1 MNSLILYLESGGES
15 MSRKKWYCILLIL
28 EAILYLVSYGSSL
41 VVSYSSQNLNENTSL
56 FTVSSIFSIWNGMII
71 CWVIWRIMKQRLNV
85 EGLIAVLLLSITQL
99 LMFFLPP
106 FSPTNLM
113 NISFVLNIICLIW
126 IWLLI
131 KNVEMRELLNNWKS
145 KDGWKSSIAYL
156 ALFVAS
162 TNISPLFSPL
172 FILIGMDRTSSD
184 IYAST
189 LQYTVM
195 ELMFLLLIN
204 VMITSTSDKLQK
216 VFSLLIVLSSLV
228 EIGVVYSFIS
238 RISFYGLFYLLLS
251 IYIVCRVFGLFE
263 KVADSW
269 ESKVKVQDLSS
280 FETKPEME
288 YPQVEGEIDVND
300 QLNAEIRS
308 NNDKENSPK
317 RIILQSSWLWSALII
332 AVCHL
337 GIIIFPLFLG
347 NPMYLLILYIGAIHY
362 ICFMIAT
369 ILLFIGM
376 RKGSKGLLNAA
387 AILFV
392 ISIIGTPDTYWIVP
406 NSLSFILGVLVFI
419 GTILFK
425 NGD

>member
-1 MNSLILYLESGGES
+1 
-15 MSRKKWYCILLIL
+15 MSRKKWYGILLIL

-41 VVSYSSQNLNENTSL
+41 VESYNAQNLNGDIPLITA
-56 FTVSSIFSIWNGMII
+56 SSIFSIWNGMII

-106 FSPTNLM
+106 FSPTNLL

-126 IWLLI
+126 TWLLI

-156 ALFVAS
+156 VLFVAS
-162 TNISPLFSPL
+162 TNISPL
-172 FILIGMDRTSSD
+172 FILIGMDRTSD
-184 IYAST
+184 IYAFT
-189 LQYTVM
+189 LRYTVM

-216 VFSLLIVLSSLV
+216 VFSLLIILSSLV

-251 IYIVCRVFGLFE
+251 IYIVCRVFGLFDR
-263 KVADSW
+263 VADSW

-280 FETKPEME
+280 IETKPEMA
-288 YPQVEGEIDVND
+288 YSQVEGDIDVND

-317 RIILQSSWLWSALII
+317 RIIFQSSWLWSALII

-337 GIIIFPLFLG
+337 GIMIFPLFLG

-392 ISIIGTPDTYWIVP
+392 ISIIGTPDTYWIGP
-406 NSLSFILGVLVFI
+406 NILSFILGVLVFI

-425 NGD
+425 NED

>member
-1 MNSLILYLESGGES
+1 
-15 MSRKKWYCILLIL
+15 MSRKKWYVILLIL
-28 EAILYLVSYGSSL
+28 EAVLYLVSYGSSL
-41 VVSYSSQNLNENTSL
+41 VESYNAQNLNENIPL
-56 FTVSSIFSIWNGMII
+56 FNASSIFSIWNGMII

-106 FSPTNLM
+106 FSPTNLL

-131 KNVEMRELLNNWKS
+131 KNIEMRELLNNWKS

-156 ALFVAS
+156 VLFVAS
-162 TNISPLFSPL
+162 TNISPL
-172 FILIGMDRTSSD
+172 FILIGMDRTSD
-184 IYAST
+184 IYAFT
-189 LQYTVM
+189 LRYIVM

-216 VFSLLIVLSSLV
+216 VFSLLIILSSLV

-263 KVADSW
+263 KVADNW

-280 FETKPEME
+280 IETKPEMADS
-288 YPQVEGEIDVND
+288 QVEGEIDVND
-300 QLNAEIRS
+300 QLNADIQS

-337 GIIIFPLFLG
+337 GIMIFPLFLG
-347 NPMYLLILYIGAIHY
+347 NPIYLLILYIGAIHY

-392 ISIIGTPDTYWIVP
+392 ISIIGTLDPYWTGP
-406 NSLSFILGVLVFI
+406 NILSLVLGVLVFI

-425 NGD
+425 NED

>member
-41 VVSYSSQNLNENTSL
+41 VESYNAQNLNGNTPL
-56 FTVSSIFSIWNGMII
+56 FNASSIFSIWNGMII

-106 FSPTNLM
+106 FSPTNLL

-131 KNVEMRELLNNWKS
+131 KNIEMRELLNNWKS

-156 ALFVAS
+156 VLFVAS
-162 TNISPLFSPL
+162 TNISPL
-172 FILIGMDRTSSD
+172 FILIGMDRTSD
-184 IYAST
+184 IYAFT
-189 LQYTVM
+189 LRYTVM

-216 VFSLLIVLSSLV
+216 VFSLLIILSSLV

-251 IYIVCRVFGLFE
+251 IYIVCRFFGLFD

-280 FETKPEME
+280 IETKPVMADS
-288 YPQVEGEIDVND
+288 QVEGEIDVND

-337 GIIIFPLFLG
+337 GIMIFPLFLG

-392 ISIIGTPDTYWIVP
+392 ISIIGTPDTYWIGP
-406 NSLSFILGVLVFI
+406 NILSFILGVLVFI

>member
-1 MNSLILYLESGGES
+1 

-41 VVSYSSQNLNENTSL
+41 VESYNAQNLNGNTPL
-56 FTVSSIFSIWNGMII
+56 ITTSSIFSIWNGMII
-71 CWVIWRIMKQRLNV
+71 CWIIWRIMKQRLNV
-85 EGLIAVLLLSITQL
+85 EGLLGVLLLSITQL

-113 NISFVLNIICLIW
+113 DISFMLNIICLIW
-126 IWLLI
+126 ICMLI
-131 KNVEMRELLNNWKS
+131 KNVEMRELLNNLKS

-156 ALFVAS
+156 ALFIAS
-162 TNISPLFSPL
+162 TNISPL
-172 FILIGMDRTSSD
+172 FILIGMDRTSD
-184 IYAST
+184 IYAFT
-189 LQYTVM
+189 LRYTVM

-238 RISFYGLFYLLLS
+238 RISFYSLFYLLLS

-269 ESKVKVQDLSS
+269 EPKVKVQDVSS
-280 FETKPEME
+280 IETKPEME

-337 GIIIFPLFLG
+337 GIMIFPLFLG

-376 RKGSKGLLNAA
+376 RKGSKGLLNTA

-392 ISIIGTPDTYWIVP
+392 ISIIGTPDTYWIGP
-406 NSLSFILGVLVFI
+406 NILSFILGVLVFI
-419 GTILFK
+419 GAILFK

>member
-1 MNSLILYLESGGES
+1 
-15 MSRKKWYCILLIL
+15 MSRKKWYGILLIL

-41 VVSYSSQNLNENTSL
+41 VESYDVQNLNGNTPL
-56 FTVSSIFSIWNGMII
+56 ITTSSIFSIWNGMII

-99 LMFFLPP
+99 LMYFLPP
-106 FSPTNLM
+106 FSLTNLM
-113 NISFVLNIICLIW
+113 NISFVLNIICSIW
-126 IWLLI
+126 ICLLI

-145 KDGWKSSIAYL
+145 KDDWKSSIAYL
-156 ALFVAS
+156 VLFVAS
-162 TNISPLFSPL
+162 TNISPLY
-172 FILIGMDRTSSD
+172 ILIGMDRTSD
-184 IYAST
+184 IYAFT
-189 LQYTVM
+189 LRYTVM

-216 VFSLLIVLSSLV
+216 VFSLLIILSSLV

-251 IYIVCRVFGLFE
+251 IYIVCRVFGLFD

-269 ESKVKVQDLSS
+269 ESKVKVQDVSS
-280 FETKPEME
+280 IETKPEMAD
-288 YPQVEGEIDVND
+288 PQVEGEIDVND

-317 RIILQSSWLWSALII
+317 RIIFQSSWLWSALII

-337 GIIIFPLFLG
+337 GIMIFPLFLG

-369 ILLFIGM
+369 ILLLIGM
-376 RKGSKGLLNAA
+376 RKGSKGLLNVA

-392 ISIIGTPDTYWIVP
+392 ISIIGTLDPYWTGP
-406 NSLSFILGVLVFI
+406 NILSFILGVLVFI

>member
-28 EAILYLVSYGSSL
+28 AAILYLVSYGSSL
-41 VVSYSSQNLNENTSL
+41 VESYNAQNLNGNTPL
-56 FTVSSIFSIWNGMII
+56 FNASSIFSIWNGMII
-71 CWVIWRIMKQRLNV
+71 CWLIWRIMKQRLNV

-106 FSPTNLM
+106 FSLTNLM

-126 IWLLI
+126 ICLLI
-131 KNVEMRELLNNWKS
+131 KNVEMRELLNDWKS
-145 KDGWKSSIAYL
+145 KDGWKSSLAYL
-156 ALFVAS
+156 VLFVAS
-162 TNISPLFSPL
+162 TNISPLFIL
-172 FILIGMDRTSSD
+172 FGMDRTSV
-184 IYAST
+184 IYAFT
-189 LQYTVM
+189 LRYTVM

-216 VFSLLIVLSSLV
+216 VFSLLIILSSLV

-251 IYIVCRVFGLFE
+251 IYIVCRVFGLFD

-280 FETKPEME
+280 IETKPEME

-337 GIIIFPLFLG
+337 GIMIFPLFLG

-392 ISIIGTPDTYWIVP
+392 ISIIGTPDTYWIGP
-406 NSLSFILGVLVFI
+406 NILSFILGVLVFI

>member
-1 MNSLILYLESGGES
+1 
-15 MSRKKWYCILLIL
+15 MSRKKWYVILLIL
-28 EAILYLVSYGSSL
+28 EAVLYLVSYGSSL
-41 VVSYSSQNLNENTSL
+41 VESYNAQNLNGNIPL
-56 FTVSSIFSIWNGMII
+56 FNASSIFSIWNGMII
-71 CWVIWRIMKQRLNV
+71 CWLIWRTMKQRLNV

-106 FSPTNLM
+106 FSPTNLL
-113 NISFVLNIICLIW
+113 NISFVLNIISLIW

-145 KDGWKSSIAYL
+145 KDDWKSSIAYL
-156 ALFVAS
+156 VLFVAS
-162 TNISPLFSPL
+162 TNISPL
-172 FILIGMDRTSSD
+172 FILIGMDRTSD
-184 IYAST
+184 IYAFT
-189 LQYTVM
+189 LRYIVM

-216 VFSLLIVLSSLV
+216 VFSLLIILSSLV

-263 KVADSW
+263 KVADNW

-280 FETKPEME
+280 IETKPEMADS
-288 YPQVEGEIDVND
+288 QVEGEIDVND
-300 QLNAEIRS
+300 QLNADIQS

-337 GIIIFPLFLG
+337 GIMIFPLFLG

-392 ISIIGTPDTYWIVP
+392 ISIIGTPDTYWIGP
-406 NSLSFILGVLVFI
+406 NILSFILGVLVFI
-419 GTILFK
+419 GTILLK

>member
-1 MNSLILYLESGGES
+1 MNSLILFLESGGES
-15 MSRKKWYCILLIL
+15 MSRKKWYVILLIL
-28 EAILYLVSYGSSL
+28 EAVLYLVSYGSSL
-41 VVSYSSQNLNENTSL
+41 VESYNAQNLNGNIPL
-56 FTVSSIFSIWNGMII
+56 FNASSIFSIWNGMII
-71 CWVIWRIMKQRLNV
+71 CWLIWRTMKQRLNV

-106 FSPTNLM
+106 FSPTNLL
-113 NISFVLNIICLIW
+113 NISFVLNIISLIW

-145 KDGWKSSIAYL
+145 KDDWKSSIAYL
-156 ALFVAS
+156 VLFVAS
-162 TNISPLFSPL
+162 TNISPL
-172 FILIGMDRTSSD
+172 FILIGMDRTSD
-184 IYAST
+184 IYAFT
-189 LQYTVM
+189 LRYIVM

-216 VFSLLIVLSSLV
+216 VFSLLIILSSLV

-263 KVADSW
+263 KVADNW

-280 FETKPEME
+280 IETKPEMADS
-288 YPQVEGEIDVND
+288 QVEGEIDVND
-300 QLNAEIRS
+300 QLNADIQS

-337 GIIIFPLFLG
+337 GIMIFPLFLG

-376 RKGSKGLLNAA
+376 RKGSKGLLNVA

-392 ISIIGTPDTYWIVP
+392 ISIIGTLDPYWTGP
-406 NSLSFILGVLVFI
+406 NILSLVLGVLVFI

>member
-1 MNSLILYLESGGES
+1 
-15 MSRKKWYCILLIL
+15 
-28 EAILYLVSYGSSL
+28 
-41 VVSYSSQNLNENTSL
+41 
-56 FTVSSIFSIWNGMII
+56 
-71 CWVIWRIMKQRLNV
+71 MKQRLNV
-85 EGLIAVLLLSITQL
+85 EGLIAVFLLSITQQ
-99 LMFFLPP
+99 LMFVLPP
-106 FSPTNLM
+106 FSPTDLM

-126 IWLLI
+126 ICLLI

-156 ALFVAS
+156 VLFVAS
-162 TNISPLFSPL
+162 TNISPLFIL
-172 FILIGMDRTSSD
+172 FGMDRTSV
-184 IYAST
+184 IYAFT
-189 LQYTVM
+189 LRYTVM

-204 VMITSTSDKLQK
+204 VMITSTSEKLQK
-216 VFSLLIVLSSLV
+216 VFSLLLILSSLV
-228 EIGVVYSFIS
+228 VIGAVYSFIS

-251 IYIVCRVFGLFE
+251 IYIACRVFSLLE
-263 KVADSW
+263 KVAASW

-280 FETKPEME
+280 IDTKPEMADF
-288 YPQVEGEIDVND
+288 QVEGDIDVND
-300 QLNAEIRS
+300 QLNADIQS

-317 RIILQSSWLWSALII
+317 RIILHSSWLWSALII

-337 GIIIFPLFLG
+337 GIMIFPLFLG

-392 ISIIGTPDTYWIVP
+392 ISIIGTPDPYWMGP
-406 NSLSFILGVLVFI
+406 NILSFILGVLVFI

-425 NGD
+425 NGDGLK

>member
-1 MNSLILYLESGGES
+1 
-15 MSRKKWYCILLIL
+15 MSRKKWFVILLTL

-41 VVSYSSQNLNENTSL
+41 VESYNAQNLNGNTPL
-56 FTVSSIFSIWNGMII
+56 FNASSIFSIWNGMII
-71 CWVIWRIMKQRLNV
+71 CWLIWRIMKQRLNV
-85 EGLIAVLLLSITQL
+85 EGLIAALLLSITQL

-126 IWLLI
+126 ICLLI

-156 ALFVAS
+156 VLFVAS
-162 TNISPLFSPL
+162 TNISPL
-172 FILIGMDRTSSD
+172 FILIGMDRTSD
-184 IYAST
+184 IYAFT
-189 LQYTVM
+189 LRYSVM

-216 VFSLLIVLSSLV
+216 VFSLLLILSSLV
-228 EIGVVYSFIS
+228 EIGIVYSFIS

-251 IYIVCRVFGLFE
+251 IYIACRVFGLLE
-263 KVADSW
+263 KVADGW

-280 FETKPEME
+280 IETKPEME

-317 RIILQSSWLWSALII
+317 RIILQSPWLWSALII

-337 GIIIFPLFLG
+337 GIMIFPLFLG

-387 AILFV
+387 AISFV
-392 ISIIGTPDTYWIVP
+392 ISIIGTPDTYWIGP
-406 NSLSFILGVLVFI
+406 NILSFILGVLVFI
-419 GTILFK
+419 GAILFK

>member
-1 MNSLILYLESGGES
+1 

-41 VVSYSSQNLNENTSL
+41 VESYNAQNLNGNTPL
-56 FTVSSIFSIWNGMII
+56 ITTSSIFSIWNGMII
-71 CWVIWRIMKQRLNV
+71 CWVVWRIMKQRLNV
-85 EGLIAVLLLSITQL
+85 EGLLGVLLLSITQL

-113 NISFVLNIICLIW
+113 DISFVLNIICLIW
-126 IWLLI
+126 ICLLI

-156 ALFVAS
+156 VLFVAS
-162 TNISPLFSPL
+162 TNISPL
-172 FILIGMDRTSSD
+172 FILIGMDRTSD
-184 IYAST
+184 IYAFT
-189 LQYTVM
+189 LRYSVM

-204 VMITSTSDKLQK
+204 VMITSTSEKLQK
-216 VFSLLIVLSSLV
+216 VFSLLLILSSLV
-228 EIGVVYSFIS
+228 EIGIVYSFIS

-251 IYIVCRVFGLFE
+251 IYIACRVFSLLE
-263 KVADSW
+263 KVAASW
-269 ESKVKVQDLSS
+269 ESKVKVQEVSS
-280 FETKPEME
+280 IEIKPEME

-300 QLNAEIRS
+300 QLNADIQS

-317 RIILQSSWLWSALII
+317 RIILHSSWLWSALII

-337 GIIIFPLFLG
+337 GIMIFPLFLG

-376 RKGSKGLLNAA
+376 RNGNVGLLNTSAV
-387 AILFV
+387 LFIV
-392 ISIIGTPDTYWIVP
+392 SIIGTLDPYWTGP
-406 NSLSFILGVLVFI
+406 NILSLVLGVLVFI
-419 GTILFK
+419 GGIFPK
-425 NGD
+425 NLNKE

>member
-1 MNSLILYLESGGES
+1 

-41 VVSYSSQNLNENTSL
+41 VVSYSSRNLNGNTPL
-56 FTVSSIFSIWNGMII
+56 FTASSIFSIWNGMII

-106 FSPTNLM
+106 FSPTNLL

-145 KDGWKSSIAYL
+145 KDSWKSSIAYL
-156 ALFVAS
+156 VLFVAS
-162 TNISPLFSPL
+162 TNISPL
-172 FILIGMDRTSSD
+172 FILIGMDRTSD
-184 IYAST
+184 IYAFT
-189 LQYTVM
+189 LRYTVM
-195 ELMFLLLIN
+195 ELMFILLIN

-216 VFSLLIVLSSLV
+216 VFSLLIILSSLV

-251 IYIVCRVFGLFE
+251 IYIVCRVFGLFD

-280 FETKPEME
+280 IETKPEME
-288 YPQVEGEIDVND
+288 YPLVEGEIDVND

-337 GIIIFPLFLG
+337 GIMIFPLFLG

-392 ISIIGTPDTYWIVP
+392 ISIIGTPDTYWIGP
-406 NSLSFILGVLVFI
+406 NILSFILGVLVFI

>member
-1 MNSLILYLESGGES
+1 
-15 MSRKKWYCILLIL
+15 MSRKKWYGILLIL
-28 EAILYLVSYGSSL
+28 EAILYLVSYGSSI
-41 VVSYSSQNLNENTSL
+41 VVNYSSQNLNGNTPL
-56 FTVSSIFSIWNGMII
+56 FTASSIFSIWNGMII

-85 EGLIAVLLLSITQL
+85 EGLIAVLLLSIIQL
-99 LMFFLPP
+99 LMLVLPS

-126 IWLLI
+126 ICLLI

-156 ALFVAS
+156 VLFVAS
-162 TNISPLFSPL
+162 TNISPL
-172 FILIGMDRTSSD
+172 FILIGMDRTSD
-184 IYAST
+184 IYAFT
-189 LQYTVM
+189 LRYIVM

-204 VMITSTSDKLQK
+204 VMITSTSEKLQK
-216 VFSLLIVLSSLV
+216 VFSLLLILSSLV
-228 EIGVVYSFIS
+228 EIGAVYSFIT

-251 IYIVCRVFGLFE
+251 IYIACRVFGLFE

-280 FETKPEME
+280 IETKSEME
-288 YPQVEGEIDVND
+288 NSQVEGEIDVND
-300 QLNAEIRS
+300 LLNADIQS

-317 RIILQSSWLWSALII
+317 RIILHSSWLWSALII

-337 GIIIFPLFLG
+337 GIMIFPLFLG

-392 ISIIGTPDTYWIVP
+392 ISIIGTPDPYWMGP
-406 NSLSFILGVLVFI
+406 NILSFILGVLVFI
-419 GTILFK
+419 GAILFK

>member
-1 MNSLILYLESGGES
+1 
-15 MSRKKWYCILLIL
+15 MSRKKWYGILLIL

-41 VVSYSSQNLNENTSL
+41 VVNYSSQNLNGNTPL

-85 EGLIAVLLLSITQL
+85 EGLIAALLLSITQL

-126 IWLLI
+126 ICLLI
-131 KNVEMRELLNNWKS
+131 KNWKS

-156 ALFVAS
+156 VLFVSS
-162 TNISPLFSPL
+162 TNTSPL
-172 FILIGMDRTSSD
+172 FILIGMDRTSD
-184 IYAST
+184 IYTFT
-189 LQYTVM
+189 LRYILM
-195 ELMFLLLIN
+195 ELIILLLIN
-204 VMITSTSDKLQK
+204 VMITSTSEKLQK
-216 VFSLLIVLSSLV
+216 VFSLLLILSSLV
-228 EIGVVYSFIS
+228 VIGAVYSFIS

-251 IYIVCRVFGLFE
+251 IYIACRVFSLLE
-263 KVADSW
+263 KVAASW

-280 FETKPEME
+280 IDTKPEIADF
-288 YPQVEGEIDVND
+288 QVEGDIDVND
-300 QLNAEIRS
+300 QLNADIQS

-317 RIILQSSWLWSALII
+317 RIILHSSWLWSALII

-337 GIIIFPLFLG
+337 GIMIFPLFLG

-392 ISIIGTPDTYWIVP
+392 ISIIGTPDTYWIGP
-406 NSLSFILGVLVFI
+406 NILSFILGVLVFI

>member
-1 MNSLILYLESGGES
+1 
-15 MSRKKWYCILLIL
+15 MSRKKWYGILLIL

-41 VVSYSSQNLNENTSL
+41 VESYNAQNLNGNTPL
-56 FTVSSIFSIWNGMII
+56 ITTSSIFSIWNGMII

-85 EGLIAVLLLSITQL
+85 EGLIAVFLLSITQQ
-99 LMFFLPP
+99 LMFVLPP
-106 FSPTNLM
+106 FSPTDLM

-126 IWLLI
+126 ICLLI

-156 ALFVAS
+156 VLFVAS
-162 TNISPLFSPL
+162 TNISPLFIL
-172 FILIGMDRTSSD
+172 FGMDRTSD
-184 IYAST
+184 IYAFT
-189 LQYTVM
+189 LRYSVM
-195 ELMFLLLIN
+195 ELMLLLLIN
-204 VMITSTSDKLQK
+204 VMITSTSEKLQK
-216 VFSLLIVLSSLV
+216 VFSLLLILSSLV
-228 EIGVVYSFIS
+228 EIGIVYSFIS
-238 RISFYGLFYLLLS
+238 RISFYGLFYLLLL
-251 IYIVCRVFGLFE
+251 IYIVCRVFGLLE
-263 KVADSW
+263 KVADGW

-280 FETKPEME
+280 IETKPEME
-288 YPQVEGEIDVND
+288 YPQVEGDIDVHD
-300 QLNAEIRS
+300 QLNADIRS
-308 NNDKENSPK
+308 NNDEENSPK
-317 RIILQSSWLWSALII
+317 RIILQSPWLWSALII

-337 GIIIFPLFLG
+337 GIMIFPLFLG

-392 ISIIGTPDTYWIVP
+392 ISIIGTPDPYWMGP
-406 NSLSFILGVLVFI
+406 NILSFILGVLVFI

-425 NGD
+425 NGDGLK

>member
-1 MNSLILYLESGGES
+1 
-15 MSRKKWYCILLIL
+15 MSRKKWYGILLIL
-28 EAILYLVSYGSSL
+28 EAILYLVSYGSSI
-41 VVSYSSQNLNENTSL
+41 VVNYSSQNLNGNTPL
-56 FTVSSIFSIWNGMII
+56 ITTSSIFSIWNGMII

-99 LMFFLPP
+99 LMFVLPP

-113 NISFVLNIICLIW
+113 DIPFLLNIICLIW
-126 IWLLI
+126 ICLLI

-156 ALFVAS
+156 VLFVAS
-162 TNISPLFSPL
+162 TNISPL
-172 FILIGMDRTSSD
+172 FILIGMDRTSD
-184 IYAST
+184 IYAFT
-189 LQYTVM
+189 LRYSVM

-204 VMITSTSDKLQK
+204 VMITSTSEKLQK
-216 VFSLLIVLSSLV
+216 VFSLLLILSSLV
-228 EIGVVYSFIS
+228 EIGAVYSFIT

-251 IYIVCRVFGLFE
+251 IYIACRVFGLFE

-280 FETKPEME
+280 IETKSEME
-288 YPQVEGEIDVND
+288 NSQVEGEIDVND

-337 GIIIFPLFLG
+337 GIMIFPLFLG

-392 ISIIGTPDTYWIVP
+392 ISIIGTPDTYWIGP
-406 NSLSFILGVLVFI
+406 NILSFILGVLVFI

>member
-1 MNSLILYLESGGES
+1 

-41 VVSYSSQNLNENTSL
+41 VESYNAQNINGNTPLITS
-56 FTVSSIFSIWNGMII
+56 SSIFSIWNGMII

-85 EGLIAVLLLSITQL
+85 EGMLGVLLLSITQL

-113 NISFVLNIICLIW
+113 DISFMLNIICLIW
-126 IWLLI
+126 ICMLI

-156 ALFVAS
+156 ALFIAS
-162 TNISPLFSPL
+162 TNISPL
-172 FILIGMDRTSSD
+172 FILIGMDRTSD
-184 IYAST
+184 IYAFT
-189 LQYTVM
+189 LRYTVM

-216 VFSLLIVLSSLV
+216 VFSLLIVLSSLL

-238 RISFYGLFYLLLS
+238 RISFYGLFCLLLS

-269 ESKVKVQDLSS
+269 ESKVKVQDVLSI
-280 FETKPEME
+280 ETKPEME

-317 RIILQSSWLWSALII
+317 RIIFQSSWLWSALII

-337 GIIIFPLFLG
+337 GIMIFPLFLG

-369 ILLFIGM
+369 FILFIAM
-376 RKGSKGLLNAA
+376 RNGNVGLLNTSAV
-387 AILFV
+387 LFIV
-392 ISIIGTPDTYWIVP
+392 SIIGTLDPYWTGP
-406 NSLSFILGVLVFI
+406 NILSLVLGVLVFI
-419 GTILFK
+419 GGILFK

>member
-1 MNSLILYLESGGES
+1 
-15 MSRKKWYCILLIL
+15 MSRKKWYVILLIL
-28 EAILYLVSYGSSL
+28 EAVLYLVSYGSSL
-41 VVSYSSQNLNENTSL
+41 VESYNAQNLNGNIPL
-56 FTVSSIFSIWNGMII
+56 FNASSIFSIWNGMII
-71 CWVIWRIMKQRLNV
+71 CWLIWRTMKQRLNV

-106 FSPTNLM
+106 FSPTNLL
-113 NISFVLNIICLIW
+113 NISFVLNIISLIW

-145 KDGWKSSIAYL
+145 KDDWKSSIAYL
-156 ALFVAS
+156 VLFVAS
-162 TNISPLFSPL
+162 TNISPL
-172 FILIGMDRTSSD
+172 FILIGMDRTSD
-184 IYAST
+184 IYAFT
-189 LQYTVM
+189 LRYIVM

-216 VFSLLIVLSSLV
+216 VFSLLIILSSLV

-263 KVADSW
+263 KVADNW

-280 FETKPEME
+280 IETKPEMADS
-288 YPQVEGEIDVND
+288 QVEGEIDVND
-300 QLNAEIRS
+300 QLNADIQS

-337 GIIIFPLFLG
+337 GIMIFPLFLG

-392 ISIIGTPDTYWIVP
+392 ISIIGTPDTYWIGP
-406 NSLSFILGVLVFI
+406 NILSFILGVLVFI

>member
-1 MNSLILYLESGGES
+1 

-41 VVSYSSQNLNENTSL
+41 VESYNAQNLNGNTPL
-56 FTVSSIFSIWNGMII
+56 ITTSSIFSIWNGMII

-85 EGLIAVLLLSITQL
+85 EGLLGVLLLSITQL

-113 NISFVLNIICLIW
+113 DISFMLNIICLIW
-126 IWLLI
+126 ICMLI

-156 ALFVAS
+156 ALFIAS
-162 TNISPLFSPL
+162 TNISPL
-172 FILIGMDRTSSD
+172 FILIGMDRTSD
-184 IYAST
+184 IYAFT
-189 LQYTVM
+189 LRYTVM

-251 IYIVCRVFGLFE
+251 IYIVCRIFGLFE

-269 ESKVKVQDLSS
+269 ESKVKVQDVSS
-280 FETKPEME
+280 IETKPEME

-308 NNDKENSPK
+308 NNDKENSTK

-337 GIIIFPLFLG
+337 GIMIFPLFLG
-347 NPMYLLILYIGAIHY
+347 NPMYLLILYIGVIHY
-362 ICFMIAT
+362 ICFMIAS

-392 ISIIGTPDTYWIVP
+392 ISIIGTPDTYWIGP
-406 NSLSFILGVLVFI
+406 NILSFILGVLVFI
-419 GTILFK
+419 GTML
-425 NGD
+425 

>member
-1 MNSLILYLESGGES
+1 

-41 VVSYSSQNLNENTSL
+41 VESYNAQNLNGNTPL
-56 FTVSSIFSIWNGMII
+56 ITTSSIFSIWNGMII
-71 CWVIWRIMKQRLNV
+71 CWIIWRIMKQRLNV
-85 EGLIAVLLLSITQL
+85 EGLLGVLLLSITQL

-113 NISFVLNIICLIW
+113 DISFMLNIICLIW
-126 IWLLI
+126 ICMLI

-156 ALFVAS
+156 ALFIAS
-162 TNISPLFSPL
+162 TNISPL
-172 FILIGMDRTSSD
+172 FILIGMDRTSD
-184 IYAST
+184 IYAFT
-189 LQYTVM
+189 LRYTVM

-238 RISFYGLFYLLLS
+238 RISFYSLFYLLLS

-269 ESKVKVQDLSS
+269 ESKVKVQDVSS
-280 FETKPEME
+280 IETKPEME

-337 GIIIFPLFLG
+337 GIMIFPLFLG

-369 ILLFIGM
+369 TLLFIGM

-392 ISIIGTPDTYWIVP
+392 ISIIGTPDTYWIGP
-406 NSLSFILGVLVFI
+406 NILSFILGVLVFI
-419 GTILFK
+419 GAILFK

>member
-1 MNSLILYLESGGES
+1 MP
-15 MSRKKWYCILLIL
+15 RKKWYGILLIL

-41 VVSYSSQNLNENTSL
+41 VETYNAQNLNGNTPL
-56 FTVSSIFSIWNGMII
+56 ITTSSIFSIWNGMII

-106 FSPTNLM
+106 FSLTNLM
-113 NISFVLNIICLIW
+113 NISFVLNIVCSIW
-126 IWLLI
+126 ICLLI

-156 ALFVAS
+156 VLFVAS
-162 TNISPLFSPL
+162 TNISPL
-172 FILIGMDRTSSD
+172 FILIGMDRTSD
-184 IYAST
+184 IYAFT
-189 LQYTVM
+189 LRYTVM

-216 VFSLLIVLSSLV
+216 VFSLLIILSSLV

-251 IYIVCRVFGLFE
+251 IYIVCRFFGLFD

-280 FETKPEME
+280 IETKPVMADS
-288 YPQVEGEIDVND
+288 QVEGEIDVND

-337 GIIIFPLFLG
+337 GIMIFPLFLG

-392 ISIIGTPDTYWIVP
+392 ISIIGTPDPYWIGP
-406 NSLSFILGVLVFI
+406 NILSFILGVLVFI

>member
-1 MNSLILYLESGGES
+1 
-15 MSRKKWYCILLIL
+15 MSRKKWYGILLIL
-28 EAILYLVSYGSSL
+28 EAILYLVSYGSSI
-41 VVSYSSQNLNENTSL
+41 VVNYSSQSLNENTPL

-71 CWVIWRIMKQRLNV
+71 CWVIWRIMNQRLNV
-85 EGLIAVLLLSITQL
+85 EGLIAALLLSITQL

-126 IWLLI
+126 ICLLI

-156 ALFVAS
+156 VLFVSS
-162 TNISPLFSPL
+162 TNISPL
-172 FILIGMDRTSSD
+172 FILIGMDRTSD
-184 IYAST
+184 IYAFT
-189 LQYTVM
+189 LRYILM

-204 VMITSTSDKLQK
+204 AMITSTSEKLQK
-216 VFSLLIVLSSLV
+216 VFSLLLILSSLV
-228 EIGVVYSFIS
+228 VIGAVYSFIS

-251 IYIVCRVFGLFE
+251 IYIACRVFSLLE
-263 KVADSW
+263 KVAVSW

-280 FETKPEME
+280 IDTKPEMADS
-288 YPQVEGEIDVND
+288 QVEGDIDVND
-300 QLNAEIRS
+300 QLNADIQS

-317 RIILQSSWLWSALII
+317 RIILHSSWLWSALII

-337 GIIIFPLFLG
+337 GIMIFPLFLE

-387 AILFV
+387 AVLFV
-392 ISIIGTPDTYWIVP
+392 ISIIGTPDPYWIGP
-406 NSLSFILGVLVFI
+406 NILSFILGVLVFI

>member
-1 MNSLILYLESGGES
+1 
-15 MSRKKWYCILLIL
+15 MSRKKRYYILLIL

-41 VVSYSSQNLNENTSL
+41 VVSYSSRNLNGNTPL
-56 FTVSSIFSIWNGMII
+56 FTASSIFSIWNGMII

-85 EGLIAVLLLSITQL
+85 EGLIAVLLLSITQQ
-99 LMFFLPP
+99 LMFVLPP

-126 IWLLI
+126 ICLLI

-156 ALFVAS
+156 VLFVAS
-162 TNISPLFSPL
+162 TNISPL
-172 FILIGMDRTSSD
+172 FILIGMDRTSD
-184 IYAST
+184 IYAFT
-189 LQYTVM
+189 QRYAVM

-216 VFSLLIVLSSLV
+216 VFSLLLILSSLV

-251 IYIVCRVFGLFE
+251 IYIVCRVFGLLE

-280 FETKPEME
+280 IETKPEMADS
-288 YPQVEGEIDVND
+288 QVEGEIDVND

-337 GIIIFPLFLG
+337 GIMIFPLFLG

-392 ISIIGTPDTYWIVP
+392 ISIIGTPDTYWIGP
-406 NSLSFILGVLVFI
+406 NILSFILGVLVFI

>member
-1 MNSLILYLESGGES
+1 

-41 VVSYSSQNLNENTSL
+41 VVSYSSRNLNGNTPL
-56 FTVSSIFSIWNGMII
+56 FTASSIFSIWNGMII

-106 FSPTNLM
+106 FSPTNLL

-145 KDGWKSSIAYL
+145 KDSWKSSIAYL
-156 ALFVAS
+156 VLFVAS
-162 TNISPLFSPL
+162 TNISPL
-172 FILIGMDRTSSD
+172 FILIGMDRTSD
-184 IYAST
+184 IYAFT
-189 LQYTVM
+189 LRYTVM
-195 ELMFLLLIN
+195 ELMFILLIN

-216 VFSLLIVLSSLV
+216 VFSLLIILSSLV

-251 IYIVCRVFGLFE
+251 IYIVCRVFGLFD

-280 FETKPEME
+280 IETKPEME
-288 YPQVEGEIDVND
+288 YPLVEGDIDVND
-300 QLNAEIRS
+300 QLNADIQS

-317 RIILQSSWLWSALII
+317 RIILHSSWLWSALII

-337 GIIIFPLFLG
+337 GIMIFPLFLG

-376 RKGSKGLLNAA
+376 RKGSKGFLNAA

-392 ISIIGTPDTYWIVP
+392 ISIIGTPDPYWMGP
-406 NSLSFILGVLVFI
+406 NILSFILGVLVFI
-419 GTILFK
+419 GTILLK
-425 NGD
+425 METD

>member
-1 MNSLILYLESGGES
+1 
-15 MSRKKWYCILLIL
+15 MSRKKWYGILLIL

-41 VVSYSSQNLNENTSL
+41 VESYNVQNLNGNTPL
-56 FTVSSIFSIWNGMII
+56 ITTSSIFSIWNGMII

-85 EGLIAVLLLSITQL
+85 EGLIAVLLLSIIQL
-99 LMFFLPP
+99 LMLVLPP

-113 NISFVLNIICLIW
+113 NISFLLNIICLIW
-126 IWLLI
+126 ICLLI

-156 ALFVAS
+156 VLFVAS
-162 TNISPLFSPL
+162 TNISPL
-172 FILIGMDRTSSD
+172 FILIGMDRTSD
-184 IYAST
+184 IYAFT
-189 LQYTVM
+189 LRYSVM

-204 VMITSTSDKLQK
+204 VMITSTSEKLQK
-216 VFSLLIVLSSLV
+216 VFSLLLILSSLV
-228 EIGVVYSFIS
+228 EIGIVYSFIS

-251 IYIVCRVFGLFE
+251 IYIACRVFSLLE
-263 KVADSW
+263 KVAASW
-269 ESKVKVQDLSS
+269 ESKVKVQEVSS
-280 FETKPEME
+280 IEIKPEME

-300 QLNAEIRS
+300 QLNADIQS

-317 RIILQSSWLWSALII
+317 RIILHSSWLWSALII

-337 GIIIFPLFLG
+337 GIMIFPLFLG

-387 AILFV
+387 AISFI
-392 ISIIGTPDTYWIVP
+392 ISIIGTLDPYWTGP
-406 NSLSFILGVLVFI
+406 NILSLVLGVLVFI
-419 GTILFK
+419 GGIFPK
-425 NGD
+425 NLNKE

>member
-1 MNSLILYLESGGES
+1 
-15 MSRKKWYCILLIL
+15 MSRKTWYYILLIL

-41 VVSYSSQNLNENTSL
+41 VVSYSSRNLNGNTPL
-56 FTVSSIFSIWNGMII
+56 FTASSIFSIWNGLII

-106 FSPTNLM
+106 FSPTNLL

-156 ALFVAS
+156 VLFVAS
-162 TNISPLFSPL
+162 TNISPL
-172 FILIGMDRTSSD
+172 FILIGMDRTSD
-184 IYAST
+184 IYAFT
-189 LQYTVM
+189 LRYTVM

-216 VFSLLIVLSSLV
+216 VFSLLIILSSLV

-251 IYIVCRVFGLFE
+251 IYIVCRVFGLFDR
-263 KVADSW
+263 VADSW

-280 FETKPEME
+280 IETKPEMADS
-288 YPQVEGEIDVND
+288 QVEGEIDVND

-337 GIIIFPLFLG
+337 GIMIFPLFLG

-392 ISIIGTPDTYWIVP
+392 ISIIGTPDTYWIGP
-406 NSLSFILGVLVFI
+406 NILSFILGVLVFI

>member
-1 MNSLILYLESGGES
+1 
-15 MSRKKWYCILLIL
+15 MSRKKWYGILLIL
-28 EAILYLVSYGSSL
+28 EAILYLVSYGSSI
-41 VVSYSSQNLNENTSL
+41 VVNDSSQNLNGNTPL
-56 FTVSSIFSIWNGMII
+56 ITTSSIFSIWNGMII

-126 IWLLI
+126 ICLLI

-156 ALFVAS
+156 VLFVAS
-162 TNISPLFSPL
+162 TNISPL
-172 FILIGMDRTSSD
+172 FILIGMDRTSD
-184 IYAST
+184 IYAFT
-189 LQYTVM
+189 LRYSVI
-195 ELMFLLLIN
+195 ELTLLLLIN

-216 VFSLLIVLSSLV
+216 VFSLLLVLSSLV

-251 IYIVCRVFGLFE
+251 IYIVCRIFGLLE
-263 KVADSW
+263 KVAASW

-280 FETKPEME
+280 IETKPEIADS
-288 YPQVEGEIDVND
+288 QVEGEIDVNE
-300 QLNAEIRS
+300 QLNTEKPL
-308 NNDKENSPK
+308 NTDEENLPK
-317 RIILQSSWLWSALII
+317 RIILHSSWLWSALII

-337 GIIIFPLFLG
+337 GIMIFPLFLG
-347 NPMYLLILYIGAIHY
+347 NPMYLLILYIGALHY

-369 ILLFIGM
+369 FILFIAM
-376 RKGSKGLLNAA
+376 RNGNVGLLNTSAV
-387 AILFV
+387 LFIV
-392 ISIIGTPDTYWIVP
+392 SIIGTLDPYWTGP
-406 NSLSFILGVLVFI
+406 NILSLVLGVLVFI
-419 GTILFK
+419 GGILFK
-425 NGD
+425 NGN

>member
-1 MNSLILYLESGGES
+1 
-15 MSRKKWYCILLIL
+15 MSRKKWYGILLIL

-41 VVSYSSQNLNENTSL
+41 VVSYSSRNLNGNTPL
-56 FTVSSIFSIWNGMII
+56 FTASSIFSIWNGMII

-106 FSPTNLM
+106 FSPTNLL

-145 KDGWKSSIAYL
+145 KDSWKSSIAYL
-156 ALFVAS
+156 VLFVAS
-162 TNISPLFSPL
+162 TNISPL
-172 FILIGMDRTSSD
+172 FILIGMDRTSD
-184 IYAST
+184 IYAFT
-189 LQYTVM
+189 LRYTVM
-195 ELMFLLLIN
+195 ELMFILLIN

-216 VFSLLIVLSSLV
+216 VFSLLIILSSLV

-251 IYIVCRVFGLFE
+251 IYIVCRVFGLFD

-280 FETKPEME
+280 IETKPEME
-288 YPQVEGEIDVND
+288 YPLVEGEIDVND

-337 GIIIFPLFLG
+337 GIMIFPLFLG

-392 ISIIGTPDTYWIVP
+392 ISIIGTPDTYWIGP
-406 NSLSFILGVLVFI
+406 NILSFILGVLVFI

>member
-1 MNSLILYLESGGES
+1 
-15 MSRKKWYCILLIL
+15 MSRKKWYGILLIL

-41 VVSYSSQNLNENTSL
+41 VESYNAQNLNGDIPLIT
-56 FTVSSIFSIWNGMII
+56 TSSIFSIWNGMII

-106 FSPTNLM
+106 FSLTNLM

-126 IWLLI
+126 ICLLI

-156 ALFVAS
+156 VLFVAS
-162 TNISPLFSPL
+162 TNISPLFIL
-172 FILIGMDRTSSD
+172 FGMDRTSV
-184 IYAST
+184 IYAFT
-189 LQYTVM
+189 LRYTVM

-216 VFSLLIVLSSLV
+216 VFSLLIILSSLI

-251 IYIVCRVFGLFE
+251 IYIVCRVFGLLE

-280 FETKPEME
+280 IETKPEMADS
-288 YPQVEGEIDVND
+288 QVEGEIDVND

-308 NNDKENSPK
+308 NNDKENLPK

-337 GIIIFPLFLG
+337 GIMIFPLFLG

-362 ICFMIAT
+362 ICFVIAT
-369 ILLFIGM
+369 ILLFIGV

-392 ISIIGTPDTYWIVP
+392 ISIIGTPDPYWMGP
-406 NSLSFILGVLVFI
+406 NILSFILGVLVFI

-425 NGD
+425 NGDGLK

>member
-1 MNSLILYLESGGES
+1 
-15 MSRKKWYCILLIL
+15 MSRKKWYYILLIL

-41 VVSYSSQNLNENTSL
+41 VVSYSSRNLNGNTPL
-56 FTVSSIFSIWNGMII
+56 FTASSIFSIWNGMII

-106 FSPTNLM
+106 FSPTNLL

-131 KNVEMRELLNNWKS
+131 KNVEMRELLNNLKS

-156 ALFVAS
+156 VLFVAS
-162 TNISPLFSPL
+162 TNISPL
-172 FILIGMDRTSSD
+172 FILIGMDRTSD
-184 IYAST
+184 IYAFT
-189 LQYTVM
+189 LRYTVM

-216 VFSLLIVLSSLV
+216 VFSLLIILSSLV

-251 IYIVCRVFGLFE
+251 IYIVCRVFGLFDR
-263 KVADSW
+263 VADSW

-280 FETKPEME
+280 IETKPEMADS
-288 YPQVEGEIDVND
+288 QVEGEIDVND

-337 GIIIFPLFLG
+337 GIMIFPLFLG

-392 ISIIGTPDTYWIVP
+392 ISIIGTPDTYWIGP
-406 NSLSFILGVLVFI
+406 NILSFILGVLVFI

>member
-1 MNSLILYLESGGES
+1 
-15 MSRKKWYCILLIL
+15 MSRKKWYGILLIL

-41 VVSYSSQNLNENTSL
+41 VESYNAQNLNGNTPL
-56 FTVSSIFSIWNGMII
+56 FNASSIFSIWNGMII
-71 CWVIWRIMKQRLNV
+71 CWLIWRIMKQRLNV

-106 FSPTNLM
+106 FSLTNLM

-126 IWLLI
+126 ICLLI

-156 ALFVAS
+156 VLFVAS
-162 TNISPLFSPL
+162 TNISPL
-172 FILIGMDRTSSD
+172 FILIGMDRTSD
-184 IYAST
+184 IYAFT
-189 LQYTVM
+189 LRYILM
-195 ELMFLLLIN
+195 ELIILLLIN
-204 VMITSTSDKLQK
+204 VMITSTSEKLQK
-216 VFSLLIVLSSLV
+216 VFSLLLILSSLV
-228 EIGVVYSFIS
+228 VIGAVYSFIS

-251 IYIVCRVFGLFE
+251 IYIACRVFGLLE
-263 KVADSW
+263 KVADGW
-269 ESKVKVQDLSS
+269 EFKVKVQDLSS
-280 FETKPEME
+280 IETKPEME
-288 YPQVEGEIDVND
+288 YPQVEGDIDVHD
-300 QLNAEIRS
+300 QLNADIQS

-317 RIILQSSWLWSALII
+317 RIILHSSWLWSALII
-332 AVCHL
+332 VVCHL
-337 GIIIFPLFLG
+337 GIMIFPLFLG

-387 AILFV
+387 AISFI
-392 ISIIGTPDTYWIVP
+392 ISIIGTLDPYWTGP
-406 NSLSFILGVLVFI
+406 NILSLVLGVLVFI
-419 GTILFK
+419 GGILFK

>member
-1 MNSLILYLESGGES
+1 
-15 MSRKKWYCILLIL
+15 MSRKKWYGILLIL
-28 EAILYLVSYGSSL
+28 EAILYLVSYGSSI
-41 VVSYSSQNLNENTSL
+41 VVNYSSQNLNGNTPL

-85 EGLIAVLLLSITQL
+85 EGLIAALLLSITQL

-131 KNVEMRELLNNWKS
+131 KNIEMRELLNNWKS

-156 ALFVAS
+156 VLFVAS
-162 TNISPLFSPL
+162 TNISPL
-172 FILIGMDRTSSD
+172 FILIGMDRTSD
-184 IYAST
+184 IYAFT
-189 LQYTVM
+189 LRYSVM

-204 VMITSTSDKLQK
+204 VMITSTSEKLQK
-216 VFSLLIVLSSLV
+216 VFSLLLILSSLV
-228 EIGVVYSFIS
+228 EIGIVYSFIS

-251 IYIVCRVFGLFE
+251 IYISCRVFSLLE
-263 KVADSW
+263 KVQ
-269 ESKVKVQDLSS
+269 EVSS
-280 FETKPEME
+280 IEIKPEME

-300 QLNAEIRS
+300 QLNADIQS

-317 RIILQSSWLWSALII
+317 RIILHSSWLWSALII

-337 GIIIFPLFLG
+337 GIMIFPLFLG

-369 ILLFIGM
+369 FILFIAM
-376 RKGSKGLLNAA
+376 RNGNVGLLNTSAV
-387 AILFV
+387 LFIV
-392 ISIIGTPDTYWIVP
+392 SIIGTLDPYWTGP
-406 NSLSFILGVLVFI
+406 NILSLVLGVLVFI
-419 GTILFK
+419 GGIFPK
-425 NGD
+425 NLNKE

>member
-1 MNSLILYLESGGES
+1 
-15 MSRKKWYCILLIL
+15 MSRKKWYGILLIL

-41 VVSYSSQNLNENTSL
+41 VESYNAQNLNGNTPL
-56 FTVSSIFSIWNGMII
+56 FNASSIFSIWNGMII
-71 CWVIWRIMKQRLNV
+71 CWLIWRIMKQRLNV

-106 FSPTNLM
+106 FSLTNLM

-126 IWLLI
+126 ICLLI

-156 ALFVAS
+156 VLFVAS
-162 TNISPLFSPL
+162 TNISPL
-172 FILIGMDRTSSD
+172 FILIGMDRTSD
-184 IYAST
+184 IYAFT
-189 LQYTVM
+189 QRYAVM

-216 VFSLLIVLSSLV
+216 VFSLLIILSSLV

-251 IYIVCRVFGLFE
+251 IYIVCRVFGLFD

-269 ESKVKVQDLSS
+269 ESKVKVQDVSS
-280 FETKPEME
+280 IETKPEME

-337 GIIIFPLFLG
+337 GIMIFPLFLG

-392 ISIIGTPDTYWIVP
+392 ISIIGTPDTYWIGP
-406 NSLSFILGVLVFI
+406 NILSFILGVLVFI

>member
-1 MNSLILYLESGGES
+1 

-41 VVSYSSQNLNENTSL
+41 VESYNAQNLNENIPL
-56 FTVSSIFSIWNGMII
+56 FNASSIFSIWNGMII
-71 CWVIWRIMKQRLNV
+71 CWLIWRIMKQRLNV

-113 NISFVLNIICLIW
+113 DISFMLNIICLIW
-126 IWLLI
+126 ICMLI

-162 TNISPLFSPL
+162 TNISPLF
-172 FILIGMDRTSSD
+172 ILIGMDRTSD
-184 IYAST
+184 IYAFT
-189 LQYTVM
+189 LRYTVM

-238 RISFYGLFYLLLS
+238 RISLYGLFYLLLS

-269 ESKVKVQDLSS
+269 ESKVKVQDVSS
-280 FETKPEME
+280 IETKPEME

-337 GIIIFPLFLG
+337 GIMIFPLFLG

-369 ILLFIGM
+369 TLLFIGM

-392 ISIIGTPDTYWIVP
+392 ISIIGTPDTYWIGP
-406 NSLSFILGVLVFI
+406 NILSFILGVLVFI

>member
-1 MNSLILYLESGGES
+1 
-15 MSRKKWYCILLIL
+15 MSRKKWYGILLIL

-41 VVSYSSQNLNENTSL
+41 VVNYSSQNLNGNTPL

-85 EGLIAVLLLSITQL
+85 EGLIAALLLSITQL

-126 IWLLI
+126 ICLLI

-156 ALFVAS
+156 VLFVSS
-162 TNISPLFSPL
+162 TNTSPL
-172 FILIGMDRTSSD
+172 FILFGMDRTSV
-184 IYAST
+184 IYAFT
-189 LQYTVM
+189 LRYTVM

-216 VFSLLIVLSSLV
+216 VFSLLIILSSLV
-228 EIGVVYSFIS
+228 EIGAVYSFIT

-251 IYIVCRVFGLFE
+251 IYIACRVFGLFE

-280 FETKPEME
+280 IETKSEME
-288 YPQVEGEIDVND
+288 NSQVEGEIDVND
-300 QLNAEIRS
+300 LLNADIQS

-317 RIILQSSWLWSALII
+317 RIILHSSWLWSALII

-337 GIIIFPLFLG
+337 GIMIFPLFLG

-392 ISIIGTPDTYWIVP
+392 ISIIGTPDTYWIGP
-406 NSLSFILGVLVFI
+406 NILSFILGVLVFI

>member
-1 MNSLILYLESGGES
+1 
-15 MSRKKWYCILLIL
+15 MSRKKWYGILLIL

-41 VVSYSSQNLNENTSL
+41 VESYNAQNLNGDIPLIT
-56 FTVSSIFSIWNGMII
+56 TSSIFSIWNGMII

-85 EGLIAVLLLSITQL
+85 EGLIAVLLLSIIQL
-99 LMFFLPP
+99 LMLVLPS
-106 FSPTNLM
+106 FSPTNLL
-113 NISFVLNIICLIW
+113 NISFLLNIICLIW
-126 IWLLI
+126 ICLLI

-145 KDGWKSSIAYL
+145 KDSWKSSIAYL
-156 ALFVAS
+156 VLFVAS
-162 TNISPLFSPL
+162 TNISPL
-172 FILIGMDRTSSD
+172 FILIGMDRTSD
-184 IYAST
+184 IYAFT
-189 LQYTVM
+189 LRYIVM

-204 VMITSTSDKLQK
+204 VMITSTSEKLQK
-216 VFSLLIVLSSLV
+216 VFSLLLILSSLV
-228 EIGVVYSFIS
+228 EIGAVYSFIT

-251 IYIVCRVFGLFE
+251 IYIACRVFGLFE

-280 FETKPEME
+280 IETKSEME
-288 YPQVEGEIDVND
+288 NSQVEGEIDVND
-300 QLNAEIRS
+300 LLNADIQS

-317 RIILQSSWLWSALII
+317 RIILHSSWLWSALII

-337 GIIIFPLFLG
+337 GIMIFPLFLG

-392 ISIIGTPDTYWIVP
+392 ISIIGTPDTYWIGP
-406 NSLSFILGVLVFI
+406 NILSFILGVLVFI